1 MADKTTSIAIIGGGI
16 GGLTAALALL
26 DAGFDVHV
34 YEQAR
39 VLREVGAGIV
49 LTPNATRV
57 LQGLGLGGKLEALGV
72 APLAWRQRRW
82 EDGRTLLCTPLARKP
97 GEPAI
102 FYTSHRADVLNMLIA
117 ALPAERLH
125 TSHRLVALTDHGDR
139 VEARFDNDARIEADI
154 LIGADGI
161 HSTVR
166 SLLFGPEQPRFT
178 GCVACRGM
186 VPAARIA
193 HLDVPNELQL
203 WMGPG
208 RHFVHYF
215 VRGEKLVNFVCLI
228 EQDAWTKE
236 SWNEP
241 GDVATILAAYD
252 GWHAQVRSL
261 ISSTDQI
268 FIWGLFDR
276 TPLARWS
283 VNRVTLLGDAC
294 HPMLPFMAQGAAQ
307 AIEDGATLAGVLALS
322 DADVRAGSA
331 SLRKPAAAAHR
342 AHSDHCRRQQGAQSF
357 AGRSRAA
364 RARRQYE
371 PRRRRL
377 VDRRQ
382 HLGL

>member
-26 DAGFDVHV
+26 DAGFDVQV

-82 EDGRTLLCTPLARKP
+82 QDGRTLLCTPLARKP

-186 VPAARIA
+186 VPAERIA
-193 HLDVPNELQL
+193 HLDVPNESQL

-215 VRGEKLVNFVCLI
+215 VRRRKAGQLCL
-228 EQDAWTKE
+228 
-236 SWNEP
+236 P
-241 GDVATILAAYD
+241 
-252 GWHAQVRSL
+252 
-261 ISSTDQI
+261 
-268 FIWGLFDR
+268 DR
-276 TPLARWS
+276 TGRL
-283 VNRVTLLGDAC
+283 D
-294 HPMLPFMAQGAAQ
+294 QG
-307 AIEDGATLAGVLALS
+307 ILE
-322 DADVRAGSA
+322 RAG
-331 SLRKPAAAAHR
+331 
-342 AHSDHCRRQQGAQSF
+342 RRCDN
-357 AGRSRAA
+357 
-364 RARRQYE
+364 
-371 PRRRRL
+371 PR
-377 VDRRQ
+377 
-382 HLGL
+382 GL